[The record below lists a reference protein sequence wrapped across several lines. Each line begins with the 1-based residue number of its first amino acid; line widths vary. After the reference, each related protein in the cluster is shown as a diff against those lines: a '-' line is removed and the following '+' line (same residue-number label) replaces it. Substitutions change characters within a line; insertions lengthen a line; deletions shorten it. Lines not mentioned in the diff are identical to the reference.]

1 MSNKKKVAVSITFTL
16 VFAALLICGK
26 LFFRSGGGGDEAAVY
41 VDIAENYTPFGA
53 MSGAGNY
60 YTGTVSTQETWSVNL
75 DSEAKVKELLVA
87 VGDEVTEGQ
96 DLFIYD
102 TETAKSELEQLEIDL
117 VRLNNEQTNL
127 SDSITKLETEKSRTW
142 DSADRAD
149 YDLRIQETTL
159 ELEEK
164 KLDIEAKENEIAR
177 KKESIENAVVHSKIA
192 GVVSRIN
199 DPEST
204 SSGAFGDDSSN
215 AYITV
220 VKTGDLQIKG
230 YASELNVWD
239 LSEGQEVIISSRVD
253 DSTWHGTISKIEYN
267 DPSSSENSN
276 GESSSKYPFYV
287 ALDSADGL
295 MLGQHVYVT
304 KDMGQDDPKLKEGVW
319 IYQYMVD
326 ETTDPEQPFV
336 WVSQDSRLVR
346 RPVSIGSRDDAL
358 GLIQILEGLSIEEY
372 IAQPAE
378 GLAEGMKTVTMGE
391 MISGQGNALPA
402 SDDAG
407 EIMEEEGSM
416 DEGNYEE
423 DIDMT
428 GDEGLEETDIEVE
441 EFEEEGLSGGIVN
454 NVAKGG

>member
-1 MSNKKKVAVSITFTL
+1 MSNKKKVAVSIAFSL
-16 VFAALLICGK
+16 AVAALLIGWK
-26 LFFRSGGGGDEAAVY
+26 LFFRSGGSGGEAAVY
-41 VDIAENYTPFGA
+41 VDTVENYTPFGA

-60 YTGTVSTQETWSVNL
+60 YTGTVTAQETWSVNL

-87 VGDEVTEGQ
+87 VGDEVAEGQ

-177 KKESIENAVVHSKIA
+177 KKESIENAAVHSKIA

-199 DPEST
+199 DPES
-204 SSGAFGDDSSN
+204 ASSN
-215 AYITV
+215 PYGGTDNSYITV

-230 YASELNVWD
+230 YASEMNVWD
-239 LSEGQEVIISSRVD
+239 LSEGQEMIVSSRVD
-253 DSTWHGTISKIEYN
+253 DSTWHGTISKIEYS
-267 DPSSSENSN
+267 DPTSSEGGM
-276 GESSSKYPFYV
+276 GETSSKYPFYI
-287 ALDSADGL
+287 ALDNADGL

-304 KDMGQDDPKLKEGVW
+304 KDMGQDDPKLKEGIW
-319 IYQYMVD
+319 LYQYMVD
-326 ETTDPEQPFV
+326 ETTDPEHPFV
-336 WVSQDSRLVR
+336 WAGVDGRLVR
-346 RPVSIGSRDDAL
+346 REVTIGGRDDEL
-358 GLIQILEGLSIEEY
+358 GLVQILDGLAAEEY
-372 IAQPAE
+372 IAQPEE

-391 MISGQGNALPA
+391 MISGQG
-402 SDDAG
+402 DAPS
-407 EIMEEEGSM
+407 EEEGA
-416 DEGNYEE
+416 EE
-423 DIDMT
+423 ISEM
-428 GDEGLEETDIEVE
+428 EETGGEDFSGEDVMMT
-441 EFEEEGLSGGIVN
+441 EGAG
-454 NVAKGG
+454 